1 MATEEQRSLVAH
13 LMRRAGV
20 GATAEELDVLAE
32 RPYEDLVEEL
42 INPGHAPDED
52 DDLIF
57 RYMPALANSDTSW
70 PWSGRWIYWMVNS
83 AHPLREKMALFW
95 HHIFATAYFKTEHG
109 PSLPRQVEMFRQ
121 YGLSNMGDLLL
132 QLSRDPAMIA
142 WLDNCENLN
151 VRPNENYGRELLE
164 LFSMGVGNYSEDDI
178 KAAARAFTGWTF
190 EQPLPL
196 YPHGGYAAHFIFR
209 EDLHDSSEKTFLGH
223 TGNLDGGDIIDIVVQ
238 QPATGKFIGRHL
250 YNFFVAD
257 EPGVSAWSVQEPRD
271 PEAVGR
277 LQSMFLE
284 SGGDLRAVMR
294 ELLNSDFFKA
304 ARFERVKSPAEW
316 VAGAYKLAGSLT
328 MPEPTMWS
336 LHYQMGA
343 MGQFLMDPPSVEGW
357 HTGKEWIDGGT
368 LMERINFASKLVSDP
383 ATPGVQALTNRLAEA
398 VGDSATPDQLVDATL
413 EYAGPM
419 VVSDSTRSALVEAAQ
434 ADGDLAF
441 DSQEGREASAKR
453 VAQTL
458 RLVLASPE
466 YQFA

>member
-196 YPHGGYAAHFIFR
+196 YPHGGYVARFIFR
-209 EDLHDSSEKTFLGH
+209 EDLHDELRE
-223 TGNLDGGDIIDIVVQ
+223 DI
-238 QPATGKFIGRHL
+238 
-250 YNFFVAD
+250 
-257 EPGVSAWSVQEPRD
+257 PRTH
-271 PEAVGR
+271 R
-277 LQSMFLE
+277 QS
-284 SGGDLRAVMR
+284 RR
-294 ELLNSDFFKA
+294 
-304 ARFERVKSPAEW
+304 R
-316 VAGAYKLAGSLT
+316 
-328 MPEPTMWS
+328 
-336 LHYQMGA
+336 
-343 MGQFLMDPPSVEGW
+343 
-357 HTGKEWIDGGT
+357 
-368 LMERINFASKLVSDP
+368 
-383 ATPGVQALTNRLAEA
+383 
-398 VGDSATPDQLVDATL
+398 
-413 EYAGPM
+413 
-419 VVSDSTRSALVEAAQ
+419 
-434 ADGDLAF
+434 
-441 DSQEGREASAKR
+441 
-453 VAQTL
+453 
-458 RLVLASPE
+458 
-466 YQFA
+466 